1 MSSTLKLRLIGFA
14 LIALSF
20 LALDRGA
27 ASASNCPR
35 KSFTGSCIQV
45 IVSARNPDTGECC
58 VYPNPCV
65 VPDGWHIYYSP
76 NCQDPVVLE

>member
-20 LALDRGA
+20 LALNQK
-27 ASASNCPR
+27 ASADNCPR
-35 KSFTGSCIQV
+35 KNFTGSCIQV

-76 NCQDPVVLE
+76 NCEDPIILE